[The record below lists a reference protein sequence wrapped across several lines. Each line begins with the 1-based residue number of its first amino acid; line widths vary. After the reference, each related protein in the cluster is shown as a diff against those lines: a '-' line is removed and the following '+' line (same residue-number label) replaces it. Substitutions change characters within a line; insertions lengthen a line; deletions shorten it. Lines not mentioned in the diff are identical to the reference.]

1 MFTNAKT
8 STGPHRRSPSHYS
21 VALSP
26 TAVAWTSAWTSAA
39 RHRCRRQRIMD
50 VGGSASWTS
59 AAAHHGQQQLGMDFR
74 RPTRQ
79 RPSTLKRQQAH
90 IDVLQTTTTSLCR
103 RQRSHG
109 TSAAARHG
117 GWQRGT
123 DVGSEAWDVGGSA
136 SWTAAAWHRC
146 RQRGTDVGS
155 LAWTS
160 EGPRVNVHQC

>member
-109 TSAAARHG
+109 RRKRRCSGTQCKAVHFLYKL
-117 GWQRGT
+117 QLRGKLHSK
-123 DVGSEAWDVGGSA
+123 DK
-136 SWTAAAWHRC
+136 
-146 RQRGTDVGS
+146 
-155 LAWTS
+155 
-160 EGPRVNVHQC
+160 PPVN